1 MAKFALSD
9 KQRKIIAFLRTF
21 IEDKGYP
28 PSIRDIQAA
37 CGISSTSVV
46 DYNLRI
52 LERNGY
58 IRRDHDVSRG
68 IEILDETRARP
79 RFLRIPLLGQIAAGQ
94 PIPVPTAD
102 AWDPRDWAETV
113 QLSEEMVRGE
123 KEVYALKVKGTS
135 MIDALINDGDLVLM
149 QSINTVED
157 GDMAAVWLRDR
168 QETTLKRIYHEGS
181 RIRLQ
186 PANAQMQPIYANPEN
201 VEIQGKVLGVIR
213 QI

>member
-1 MAKFALSD
+1 MARFGLSE
-9 KQRKIIAFLRTF
+9 KQRRIIAFLKTF

-37 CGISSTSVV
+37 CSISSTSVV

-52 LERNGY
+52 LERHGY

-68 IEILDETRARP
+68 IEMLEETGARP

-102 AWDPRDWAETV
+102 AWNPLDW
-113 QLSEEMVRGE
+113 SELVEISEDMIRGE

-149 QSINTVED
+149 QSTNTVED
-157 GDMAAVWLRDR
+157 GDMAAVWLKDQ
-168 QETTLKRIYHEGS
+168 QETTLKRVYREEG

-186 PANAQMQPIYANPEN
+186 PANAQMQPIFAKPEN
-201 VEIQGKVLGVIR
+201 VGIQGKVLGVIR
-213 QI
+213 RI